1 VIQEQTMATFR
12 RMMRTFLR
20 GHWIALSLSLLLAV
34 TTTALGLA
42 VPWFIRG
49 AVDKALVGGRTDLL
63 VVYAAAILAVAALRM
78 AAAFGRRV
86 VSGRVSLA
94 VETEMRDRLFSHLT
108 TLGFDFYMR
117 SQTGQLMSRAI
128 ADVRAVRM
136 FLAYGLVFLITHTI
150 TLLSVTAILFFLQP
164 RLAAVSLIP
173 MPFILVTA
181 RAFSRR
187 LHPSLWAV
195 QQRIA
200 ELTAVAEERITG
212 IRVIKA
218 FAIEDQQ
225 QATFALASDQI
236 YRQNLEAAG
245 IRSRYIPLIGVMPS
259 LSLIIILLYGGRM
272 VVAGDLTLGSLI
284 AFNAYV
290 MLLIWPMRMLGMLV
304 SWAERAIAAGE
315 RVLEVLDERPTV
327 TDRSTAA
334 DLSRLRGAIEFRNV
348 TFAHDDVP
356 VINGISLRIESGETV
371 ALVGPTG
378 CGKTTLAHL
387 IPRFYDPTTGGVLVD
402 GIDLRDTTLASL
414 RSQIGLVD
422 QDPFLFSLSVR
433 DNIRY
438 GQPDAS
444 EDAVAAAAAAA
455 AADDFIR
462 ALPAGYD
469 TVIGERGVTLSGGQR
484 QRLALARALLIDPR
498 ILILDD
504 ATSSVDAE
512 TEARIVDALSGLR
525 GSRTTVI
532 VAHRPSTVM
541 LADRV
546 VLLEAGSIRQVGTP
560 REVPWQEILV
570 ADAEVGLQGQ
580 LAAAHRAAAEQDAR
594 RAVTARLAAGDTGAT
609 P

>member
-1 VIQEQTMATFR
+1 MATFR

-20 GHWIALSLSLLLAV
+20 GHWAALFLSLVLAV
-34 TTTALGLA
+34 VTTALGLV
-42 VPWFIRG
+42 VPWFVRAAI
-49 AVDKALVGGRTDLL
+49 DKALVGGRTDLL
-63 VVYAAAILAVAALRM
+63 VPLALAILGTAALRTV
-78 AAAFGRRV
+78 AAFGRRV
-86 VSGRVSLA
+86 VSGRVSLD
-94 VETEMRDRLFSHLT
+94 VETEMRNRLFSHLT
-108 TLGFDFYMR
+108 TLGFDFFMR
-117 SQTGQLMSRAI
+117 WQTGQLMSRAI

-136 FLAYGLVFLITHTI
+136 FLAYGLVFLITHSI
-150 TLLSVTAILFFLQP
+150 TLVSVTVILFALQP
-164 RLAAVSLIP
+164 RLAVVSLLP
-173 MPFILVTA
+173 MPFILIAA
-181 RAFSRR
+181 RRFSRR

-212 IRVIKA
+212 IGVIKA

-225 QATFALASDQI
+225 QVTFALASDQI

-245 IRSRYIPLIGVMPS
+245 IRSRYIPLIGVLPS

-272 VVAGDLTLGSLI
+272 VIAGDLSLGSLI

-315 RVLEVLDERPTV
+315 RVLEVLDDQPTV
-327 TDRSTAA
+327 TDRPNAR
-334 DLSRLRGAIEFRNV
+334 DLDRLVGAIEFRDV
-348 TFAHDDVP
+348 SFAHDDAP
-356 VINGISLRIESGETV
+356 VIAGISLRIEPGETI
-371 ALVGPTG
+371 AFVGPTG

-387 IPRFYDPTTGGVLVD
+387 IPRFYDPTEGTVHIDGV
-402 GIDLRDTTLASL
+402 DLRDATLVSL
-414 RSQIGLVD
+414 RRQIGLVD
-422 QDPFLFSLSVR
+422 QDPFLFSSSVR

-438 GQPDAS
+438 GRPEAS
-444 EDAVAAAAAAA
+444 DDTVVAAATAA

-462 ALPAGYD
+462 ALPSGYD
-469 TVIGERGVTLSGGQR
+469 TLIGERGVTLSGGQR

-546 VLLEAGSIRQVGTP
+546 VLMEAGAIRQVGSP
-560 REVPWQEILV
+560 SDVPWQEILI
-570 ADAEVGLQGQ
+570 ADAEVGLQRQ
-580 LAAAHRAAAEQDAR
+580 LAAAHRAAADLEAR
-594 RAVTARLAAGDTGAT
+594 QATTARLGGAGAGVTT
-609 P
+609 

>member
-1 VIQEQTMATFR
+1 MATFR
-12 RMMRTFLR
+12 RMMRTFLQ
-20 GHWIALSLSLLLAV
+20 GHWTALLVSLLLAIA
-34 TTTALGLA
+34 TTGLGLA
-42 VPWFIRG
+42 VPWIIR
-49 AVDKALVGGRTDLL
+49 ATVDKALVGGRSDLL
-63 VVYAAAILAVAALRM
+63 LPLALAILGAAGLRMVAAV
-78 AAAFGRRV
+78 GRRV
-86 VSGRVSLA
+86 VSGRVSLD

-136 FLAYGLVFLITHTI
+136 FLAYGLVFLITNSI

-164 RLAAVSLIP
+164 RLAALSLLP
-173 MPFILVTA
+173 MPLILVAA

-218 FAIEDQQ
+218 FAVEDQQ

-245 IRSRYIPLIGVMPS
+245 IRSRYIPLIGVLPS
-259 LSLIIILLYGGRM
+259 LSLIVILLYGGRM
-272 VVAGDLTLGSLI
+272 VVAGDLSLGSLI

-315 RVLEVLDERPTV
+315 RVLEVLDEQPTV
-327 TDRSTAA
+327 TDRPGARELGRI
-334 DLSRLRGAIEFRNV
+334 DGAIEFRDV
-348 TFAHDDVP
+348 SFAHDGAP
-356 VINGISLRIESGETV
+356 VIAGISLRIEPGETI
-371 ALVGPTG
+371 AFVGPTG

-387 IPRFYDPTTGGVLVD
+387 IPRFYDPTEGAVLVD
-402 GIDLRDTTLASL
+402 GVDLRDATLVSL
-414 RSQIGLVD
+414 RRQIGLVD

-438 GQPDAS
+438 GRPETSD
-444 EDAVAAAAAAA
+444 ERVVAAATAAAA
-455 AADDFIR
+455 EDFIL

-525 GSRTTVI
+525 GSHTTVI

-546 VLLEAGSIRQVGTP
+546 VLMEAGTIRQVGTP
-560 REVPWQEILV
+560 IDVPWQEILV
-570 ADAEVGLQGQ
+570 ADAEVGLQRQ
-580 LAAAHRAAAEQDAR
+580 LAAAHRAAADLEAG
-594 RAVTARLAAGDTGAT
+594 RAVAARLGAAGTGLT
-609 P
+609 T